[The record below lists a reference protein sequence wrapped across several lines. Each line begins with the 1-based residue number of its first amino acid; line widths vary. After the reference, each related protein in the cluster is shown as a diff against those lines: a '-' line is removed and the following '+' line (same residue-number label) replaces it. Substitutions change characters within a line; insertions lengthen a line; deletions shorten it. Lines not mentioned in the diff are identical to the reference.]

1 MFHGALADETSLGR
15 ARKMGLGNF
24 ELVPLKEA
32 RKKRDAAY
40 ALVVDGIDPIEE
52 RKARK
57 AEQA

>member
-1 MFHGALADETSLGR
+1 M
-15 ARKMGLGNF
+15 
-24 ELVPLKEA
+24 VPLKEA

-40 ALVVDGIDPIEE
+40 ALVVDGIDPIEK